1 MGIHK
6 KEEGEKYKIKTILLI
21 KYFSRKL

>member
-1 MGIHK
+1 MGIHI

-21 KYFSRKL
+21 KYFSRRL